1 MTSEGASVATDAK
14 RLRESE
20 GRLRL
25 ALAAGRMATWDW
37 NIATG
42 EQVWSD
48 SMYEMMGFEVEGTST
63 DFAAWC
69 TRIHPDD
76 LPIIDKSLRRA
87 LNTGAHYS
95 AEYRVFRGDGTV
107 GWFSSLGQVEYGE
120 DGRPLRMVGVFADI
134 TTRKLA
140 EAELTKAHQDLLRVS
155 RLSAMGAMAS
165 TLAHE
170 LNQPLTGIVNYL
182 DAAKR
187 HLTRGADPGFMIDV
201 VNEAAALALRA
212 GEIIRRIRNFT
223 LEGRITR
230 HPEDLISIV
239 AEAARLL
246 ERLLQEH
253 GIMLDIEIPERAR
266 QVSVDRLQLEQVLT
280 NLFRNAAEAMLD
292 KQVRKV
298 TVTSRLCTDGIEL
311 RISDTGSGISGDLDA
326 LFDPFGSDGAEGLG
340 LGLPICRTIVEA
352 HGGHIRVEQTGPEGT
367 TFLITL
373 PSAQVVSS

>member
-1 MTSEGASVATDAK
+1 MTSEGASAATDAK
-14 RLRESE
+14 RLSESE
-20 GRLRL
+20 NRLRL

-48 SMYEMMGFEVEGTST
+48 SMYEMMRYEVGGTSR
-63 DFAAWC
+63 DFADWR

-76 LPIIDKSLRRA
+76 IPIIEKSLRHA
-87 LNTGAHYS
+87 LQTGAHYS
-95 AEYRVFRGDGTV
+95 GEYRIFRGDGTV

-120 DGRPLRMVGVFADI
+120 DNKPLRMVGVFTDI
-134 TTRKLA
+134 TKRKLA
-140 EAELTKAHQDLLRVS
+140 EAELAKAHQDLLRVS

-170 LNQPLTGIVNYL
+170 LNQPLTAIVNYL

-187 HLTRGADPGFMIDV
+187 HLAGGADPAFMTGV
-201 VNEAAALALRA
+201 LNEAAALALRA

-230 HPEDLISIV
+230 HPEDLTSIV

-253 GIMLDIEIPERAR
+253 GIMLEIEIPQQAR

-280 NLFRNAAEAMLD
+280 NLFRNAVEAMLD
-292 KQVRKV
+292 KQIRKV
-298 TVTSRLCTDGIEL
+298 TVTSGLCTDGIEL
-311 RISDTGSGISGDLDA
+311 RISDTGSGVSGDLDA
-326 LFDPFGSDGAEGLG
+326 LFDPFGSGGAGGLG

-367 TFLITL
+367 TFVITL
-373 PSAQVVSS
+373 PSAEVASS